1 MGPIQ
6 LFLRIACSD
15 CAFFVIIAPRHSL
28 VGHQTRGS
36 SMPVRRLPLL
46 FSGIVAAGLAVS
58 GCVAPGTAPGAAQTA
73 SAEEGFNDPYED
85 TNRGI
90 FGFNKAVDD
99 AVLVPVAKTYRT
111 VVPPPMRQ
119 SLHDF

>member
-1 MGPIQ
+1 LPPGLPYPAAS
-6 LFLRIACSD
+6 RR
-15 CAFFVIIAPRHSL
+15 APP
-28 VGHQTRGS
+28 
-36 SMPVRRLPLL
+36 PVP
-46 FSGIVAAGLAVS
+46 
-58 GCVAPGTAPGAAQTA
+58 AQTA

-85 TNRGI
+85 TNRGV

-119 SLHDF
+119 SLHDFMQEPEWPGDFHERRGCRARSVLAGNTLARLAINRPSGSAACSTSRS